1 MTNLIEYGQEVL
13 VKKEEYTEGD
23 RLFLSKLQYEN
34 ITSGQCRFCIRESED
49 GIYIKPQNYVGTIQ
63 LSKERI
69 NIFPRFDQDF
79 KKLIYMIIFTRN
91 ANYKAF
97 KQNIKVEEANNDLY
111 EIIISFLLEEVTN
124 ILNNNIFKEYVI
136 FNENLNTIRG
146 RIDFSKHL
154 TKNFLMGDS
163 IYCKYEELNS
173 DVIENQIILKALKM
187 SAYVTNDSSKR
198 KTIKRYI
205 DIFSSLCNE
214 LRENRV
220 PKINYNRLNSH
231 YIEAHYYSKL
241 LIESIGSS
249 SVYKIGN
256 HDGRYSLLVDM
267 NELFEKFVTRLFEK
281 YIGSDYNVFP
291 QYVISNALL
300 DDKNKTYRKIR
311 PDIVLQNKKETND
324 YIIIDMKNKAY
335 GNKNVQNE
343 DIYQLAFYSMYFYNM
358 FKIQS
363 HTIII
368 YPKYENEIEK
378 SENIFINTI
387 EDIRDKPFIKVCSI
401 DINECM
407 DFINQGI
414 KSKRKLIDKIYKI
427 IS

>member
-1 MTNLIEYGQEVL
+1 MIKLIEYGQEVL
-13 VKKEEYTEGD
+13 VKREDYTDED
-23 RLFLSKLQYEN
+23 RVFLSKLQYEN
-34 ITSGQCRFCIRESED
+34 ITSGECRFFIRESEN

-69 NIFPRFDQDF
+69 NIFPRFDHDF
-79 KKLIYMIIFTRN
+79 KKLIYMIIFTKN
-91 ANYKAF
+91 VNYKAF
-97 KQNIKVEEANNDLY
+97 KQNIKIEEANNDLY
-111 EIIISFLLEEVTN
+111 EIIIGFLLEEVTN

-146 RIDFSKHL
+146 GIDFSKHL
-154 TKNFLMGDS
+154 TKNFLMGNN

-214 LRENRV
+214 LRGNRV
-220 PKINYNRLNSH
+220 PQINYNRLNSQ

-249 SVYKIGN
+249 SMYKGGN
-256 HDGRYSLLVDM
+256 HNSRYSLLVDM

-281 YIGSDYNVFP
+281 YIGSNYDVFP
-291 QYVISNALL
+291 QCVISNALL
-300 DDKNKTYRKIR
+300 DDKNKTYRKIK
-311 PDIVLQNKKETND
+311 PDIVLKNIREAND

-343 DIYQLAFYSMYFYNM
+343 DIYQLTFYSMYFYNM

-378 SENIFINTI
+378 PENIFINTI
-387 EDIRDKPFIKVCSI
+387 ADIKDKPFIKVCSI

-407 DFINQGI
+407 DLINQGI

>member
-1 MTNLIEYGQEVL
+1 MINLIEYGQEVL
-13 VKKEEYTEGD
+13 VKREDYTDED
-23 RLFLSKLQYEN
+23 RVFLSKLQYEN
-34 ITSGQCRFCIRESED
+34 ITSGECRFCIRESEN

-69 NIFPRFDQDF
+69 NIFPRFDHDF
-79 KKLIYMIIFTRN
+79 KKLIYMIIFTKN
-91 ANYKAF
+91 VNYKAF
-97 KQNIKVEEANNDLY
+97 KQNIKIEEANNDLY
-111 EIIISFLLEEVTN
+111 EIIIGFLLEEVTN

-154 TKNFLMGDS
+154 TKNFLMGNN
-163 IYCKYEELNS
+163 IYCKYEELNF

-187 SAYVTNDSSKR
+187 SAYVTNSSSKR
-198 KTIKRYI
+198 KVIKRYI

-214 LRENRV
+214 LRGNTV
-220 PKINYNRLNSH
+220 PQLNYNRLNSQ

-249 SVYKIGN
+249 SMYKGGN
-256 HDGRYSLLVDM
+256 HNSRYSLLVDM

-281 YIGSDYNVFP
+281 YIGSNYDVFP
-291 QYVISNALL
+291 QCVISNALL
-300 DDKNKTYRKIR
+300 DNKNKTYRKIK
-311 PDIVLQNKKETND
+311 PDIVLKNRRKGND

-343 DIYQLAFYSMYFYNM
+343 DIYQLTFYSMYFYNM
-358 FKIQS
+358 FKIKS

-378 SENIFINTI
+378 PENIFINTI
-387 EDIRDKPFIKVCSI
+387 EDIKDKPFIKVCSI

-407 DFINQGI
+407 DLINQGI